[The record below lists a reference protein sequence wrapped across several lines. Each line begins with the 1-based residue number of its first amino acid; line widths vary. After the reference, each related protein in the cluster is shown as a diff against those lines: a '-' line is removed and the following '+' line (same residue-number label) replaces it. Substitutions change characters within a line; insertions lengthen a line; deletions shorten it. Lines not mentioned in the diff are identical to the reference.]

1 VQARLRL
8 SKIKPEIRVGQT
20 MKSNGYIMLT
30 LVVLFV
36 QVFVLNNLSI
46 TPLVAP
52 MVYIVLIAM
61 LPIELSQWKMLGIG
75 LLLGVVMDATMGT
88 VGLNTLVTLPIAF
101 FRRPILFAFT
111 GMSSISKEEGVPSVK
126 KLGVRFHRYI
136 IAIVVLHSLLF
147 YFAEWLSFDNFG
159 TLLLRI
165 LCSTL
170 CSLVLDYIIILL
182 FVRRLS
188 A

>member
-1 VQARLRL
+1 MRAR
-8 SKIKPEIRVGQT
+8 V
-20 MKSNGYIMLT
+20 YIMLT

-46 TPLVAP
+46 SPLVAP
-52 MVYIVLIAM
+52 MVYIVILLM
-61 LPIELSQWKMLGIG
+61 MPIEFSQWKMLGAG
-75 LLLGVVMDATMGT
+75 LLLGVLMDLTMGT
-88 VGLNTLVTLPIAF
+88 AGLNTLVTLPIAF
-101 FRRPILFAFT
+101 FRRPLLYALT
-111 GMSSISKEEGVPSVK
+111 GLSPMSKEEGIPTIK
-126 KLGVRFHRYI
+126 RLGVRFHRYF
-136 IAIVVLHSLLF
+136 AIVIVLHSLLF

-170 CSLVLDYIIILL
+170 CSLLLDYIIIML
-182 FVRRLS
+182 FMKRLS